1 MRISREKTTLW
12 YYFLII
18 AVLVFLFFTND
29 FGTLDVQKTAIVMA
43 VGVDRENDE
52 FLLTAQIAIPQSST
66 QGKSSKIQQL
76 TSRGKTIAQAFRLIN
91 AKTGWYPKLV
101 FCNLIL
107 LGNTALQQNAF
118 DALEFFFL
126 DEYLS
131 DDCLVAACE
140 KTAKEIL
147 DTKALVDEASS
158 LAIQKVLSSH
168 AERVGA
174 VMPCTLREFAIG
186 YYGDSHSSFLPIV
199 KAEPTQERPSNEN
212 SSSQNSSDS
221 SSSQE
226 SSSQSSAESSSA
238 ENSSGSEKQQ
248 EENPVFSAG
257 ETALIVGGRQV
268 GTFTKDETFAFNAVK
283 NKLRLAA
290 FDVQTDRQTCSLTI
304 KHNSKKT
311 LFFIGANDVATLKI
325 SVKLTA
331 GLLDNSTALP
341 LEKSADVGDVPV
353 GAFAAAEKRLSGY
366 ISSAFDKCKNSGCD
380 LFELKSL
387 LQKYANK
394 QYKRLEKDILQT
406 ALFDLKVQFVNVR

>member
-1 MRISREKTTLW
+1 MRVSRKKATLW
-12 YYFLII
+12 YYLLVI
-18 AVLVFLFFTND
+18 AVLAFLFFTND

-43 VGVDRENDE
+43 VGVDKEEDE
-52 FLLTAQIAIPQSST
+52 FILTAQIAIPQSST
-66 QGKSSKIQQL
+66 QGKASKTQQL
-76 TSRGKTIAQAFRLIN
+76 TSRGKTIAQAFRSIN

-107 LGNTALQQNAF
+107 LGNTTLQQNAF

-140 KTAKEIL
+140 NTAKEIL
-147 DTKALVDEASS
+147 DTQALVDESSS
-158 LAIQKVLSSH
+158 LAIQKVLSAH

-174 VMPCTLREFAIG
+174 VLPCTLREFAIG

-199 KAEPTQERPSNEN
+199 KAQPTQEKPSNET

-221 SSSQE
+221 SSQE
-226 SSSQSSAESSSA
+226 SSSTSSSLS
-238 ENSSGSEKQQ
+238 ENSSGGEKKQ
-248 EENPVFSAG
+248 EEKPVFSAG
-257 ETALIVGGRQV
+257 ETALLVGGRQV

-290 FDVQTDRQTCSLTI
+290 FDVETNGETCSLTI

-311 LFFIGANDVATLKI
+311 LFLLGANDVATLKI

-331 GLLDNSTALP
+331 GLLDNSAALP
-341 LEKSADVGDVPV
+341 LEKSADVGDVPD
-353 GAFAAAEKRLSGY
+353 GAFVAAEKRLSGY
-366 ISSAFDKCKNSGCD
+366 IFSAFDKCKSSGCD

-394 QYKRLEKDILQT
+394 KYQRLEKDILQT
-406 ALFDLKVQFVNVR
+406 ALLDIKVQFVNVR

>member
-1 MRISREKTTLW
+1 MRVSREKATLW
-12 YYFLII
+12 YYLLVIT
-18 AVLVFLFFTND
+18 VLAFLFFTND

-43 VGVDRENDE
+43 VGVDREEDE

-66 QGKSSKIQQL
+66 QGKASKIQQL
-76 TSRGKTIAQAFRLIN
+76 TSRGKTIAQAFRSIN

-107 LGNTALQQNAF
+107 LGNTTLQQNAF

-140 KTAKEIL
+140 NTAKEIL
-147 DTKALVDEASS
+147 DTQALVDESSS
-158 LAIQKVLSSH
+158 LAIQKVLSAH

-174 VMPCTLREFAIG
+174 VLPCTLREFAIG

-199 KAEPTQERPSNEN
+199 KAQPTQEKPSNET

-221 SSSQE
+221 SSQE
-226 SSSQSSAESSSA
+226 SSSTSSSLS
-238 ENSSGSEKQQ
+238 ENSSGGEKKQ
-248 EENPVFSAG
+248 EEKPVFSAG
-257 ETALIVGGRQV
+257 ETALLVGGRLV

-283 NKLRLAA
+283 SKLHLAA
-290 FDVQTDRQTCSLTI
+290 FDVKTDKETCSLTI

-311 LFFIGANDVATLKI
+311 LFFVGANDVATLKI

-331 GLLDNSTALP
+331 GLLDTSAALP
-341 LEKSADVGDVPV
+341 LEKSADVGDVPD

-366 ISSAFDKCKNSGCD
+366 IFSAFDKCKNSGCD

-394 QYKRLEKDILQT
+394 QYQKLEKDILQT
-406 ALFDLKVQFVNVR
+406 ALLDIKVQFVNVR

>member
-1 MRISREKTTLW
+1 MRISREKATLW
-12 YYFLII
+12 YYFLVI

-43 VGVDRENDE
+43 VGVDREEDE

-66 QGKSSKIQQL
+66 QGKASKTQQL
-76 TSRGKTIAQAFRLIN
+76 TARGKTIAQAFRLVN

-107 LGNTALQQNAF
+107 LGNSTLQQNAF

-140 KTAKEIL
+140 NTAKEIL

-158 LAIQKVLSSH
+158 LAIQKVLSPH

-199 KAEPTQERPSNEN
+199 KAQPTQEKPSNEN
-212 SSSQNSSDS
+212 SSSQNSSQNSSDS
-221 SSSQE
+221 SSSSE
-226 SSSQSSAESSSA
+226 GSA
-238 ENSSGSEKQQ
+238 ENSSGSEQKQ
-248 EENPVFSAG
+248 EEKPVFSAG

-290 FDVQTDRQTCSLTI
+290 FDVETDRQTCSLTI

-311 LFFIGANDVATLKI
+311 LFFVGASDVATLKI

-331 GLLDNSTALP
+331 GLLDNSAALP
-341 LEKSADVGDVPV
+341 LEKSTDVGDVPD

-366 ISSAFDKCKNSGCD
+366 IFSAFDKCKNSGCD

-394 QYKRLEKDILQT
+394 QYERLEKDILQT
-406 ALFDLKVQFVNVR
+406 ALLDIKVQFVNVR

>member
-1 MRISREKTTLW
+1 MRVSRKKATLW
-12 YYFLII
+12 YYLLVIT
-18 AVLVFLFFTND
+18 VLAFLFFTND

-43 VGVDRENDE
+43 VGVDLGGGRIIKK
-52 FLLTAQIAIPQSST
+52 AQIAIPQSST
-66 QGKSSKIQQL
+66 QGKASKIQQL
-76 TSRGKTIAQAFRLIN
+76 TSRGKTIAQAFRSIN

-107 LGNTALQQNAF
+107 LGNTTLQQNAF

-140 KTAKEIL
+140 NTAKEIL
-147 DTKALVDEASS
+147 DTKALVDEASN
-158 LAIQKVLSSH
+158 LAIQKVLSPH

-199 KAEPTQERPSNEN
+199 KAQPTQEKPSNET
-212 SSSQNSSDS
+212 SSSETSSDSSAQESSSDS
-221 SSSQE
+221 SSSE
-226 SSSQSSAESSSA
+226 T
-238 ENSSGSEKQQ
+238 SSGGEKQQ
-248 EENPVFSAG
+248 EEKPVFSAG
-257 ETALIVGGRQV
+257 ETALLVGGRLV

-290 FDVQTDRQTCSLTI
+290 FDVKTDKETCSLTI

-311 LFFIGANDVATLKI
+311 LFFVGTNDVATLKI

-331 GLLDNSTALP
+331 GLLDTSAALP
-341 LEKSADVGDVPV
+341 LEKSADVGDVPD

-366 ISSAFDKCKNSGCD
+366 IFSAFDKCKNSGCD

-394 QYKRLEKDILQT
+394 QYQKLEKDILQT
-406 ALFDLKVQFVNVR
+406 ALLDIKVQFVNVR